1 MPERAKVTSLEA
13 IEAFRSRL
21 IIYRDKA
28 GRVLD
33 EVSEEVLRTRVWLQ
47 SDRVTFW
54 EGQIRRGQKEL
65 EMRQQELFSAQLS
78 GMRDASFVQQQ
89 AVQKARRALQ
99 AAEDKLRL
107 VKTWNRQFDQRVE
120 PLAKQVEKLRHNLS
134 HDLAQGVAYLD
145 QVIKTLAEYS
155 EISVGGSASKPPT
168 ETGTPPDD
176 QPPEPPQQ
184 P

>member
-1 MPERAKVTSLEA
+1 MGET

-33 EVSEEVLRTRVWLQ
+33 EASEDVLRTRVWLQ

-54 EGQIRRGQKEL
+54 EGQIRKRQKEL

-89 AVQKARRALQ
+89 AVQRARRAVQ
-99 AAEDKLRL
+99 ESEDKLGV
-107 VKTWNRQFDQRVE
+107 VKQWTRQYDQRVE
-120 PLAKQVEKLRHNLS
+120 PLGKQVEKLRHNLV
-134 HDLAQGVAYLD
+134 HDLGNAIAFLAEVT
-145 QVIKTLAEYS
+145 KTLAEYA
-155 EISVGGSASKPPT
+155 EMRQANVTPMLPPT
-168 ETGTPPDD
+168 TPESGKAGD
-176 QPPEPPQQ
+176 EAK
-184 P
+184 